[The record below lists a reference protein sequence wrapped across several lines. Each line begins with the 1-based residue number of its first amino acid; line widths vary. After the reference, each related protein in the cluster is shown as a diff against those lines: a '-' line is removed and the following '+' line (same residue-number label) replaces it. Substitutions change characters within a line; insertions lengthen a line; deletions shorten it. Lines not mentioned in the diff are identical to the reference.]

1 MATDLQDFHY
11 MSVLRQLEIEAGV
24 LKGGRRESAD
34 RKKVSRLMKVF
45 GAIRELARRNF
56 DEGENIAK
64 GLQLSKDE
72 QVETEKAIVAN
83 LRRLTEDR
91 EPTNESRVVAG
102 EWPPLIPVSRMVERF
117 TAIAIGLHAE
127 NPRVPFTTN
136 LAAAF
141 EEAVVPA
148 LAWSLMIRLYGLP
161 EELRNA
167 TQAKLVTRLTD
178 ERAPSEIEVRL
189 EGEAYRKVAFPELRL
204 VEAWFRLFAPGKLC
218 ALPAEES
225 RRLRGRLSA
234 LLQKPLGELDT
245 LLWQQLGS
253 LYVAT
258 LAGSER
264 ARTVAKASGHAAFL
278 RERLAMF
285 DAAMRDEMQDFRL
298 RTEQRLDD
306 AVKQPF
312 ACEQESPDDRTKA
325 GLEACGAAFWLA
337 RACFGKHG
345 LPHQDEASHRVVLLL
360 LRAAEMLR
368 DEPDRASACLR
379 FAAGFA
385 TNPRYTRSSVVII
398 AQEKLIEKYATG
410 FRPRQAL
417 VEQFRGRLAWQ
428 QWQSGDKQAKAR
440 ALDHYAKA
448 LQLHDKGGDGLDAE
462 GPIHFFPELVVLL
475 MLAEDRGE
483 REKSTLEAVDFIT
496 QRNYGIYFDLQRESD
511 LLHAGMEEYQDVR
524 SQLTKARLE
533 AAKQNA
539 QQKKAAAATAAE
551 KAAAEKAAEELER
564 SQTVDENLASN
575 WESLTQYSDPKKYRA
590 LLRELMG
597 E

>member
-11 MSVLRQLEIEAGV
+11 MSVLRQLEIEAGM
-24 LKGGRRESAD
+24 LRGGRRESTD

-45 GAIRELARRNF
+45 GAVRELTRRDF
-56 DEGENIAK
+56 DEGEKIAK
-64 GLQLSKDE
+64 GLKLSKEE
-72 QVETEKAIVAN
+72 QLETEKAIVAN

-91 EPTNESRVVAG
+91 EPTDDDRLVAG
-102 EWPPLIPVSRMVERF
+102 EWPPVIPVSRMVERF
-117 TAIAIGLHAE
+117 TAMAIGLHAE
-127 NPRVPFTTN
+127 NPRVPFATN

-141 EEAVVPA
+141 EEAIVPA

-161 EELRNA
+161 EELR
-167 TQAKLVTRLTD
+167 RLTQEKLALRLAD
-178 ERAPSEIEVRL
+178 DRAPSESEVRL
-189 EGEAYRKVAFPELRL
+189 EGEAYRKLAFPELRL

-218 ALPAEES
+218 ALPPEES
-225 RRLRGRLSA
+225 SRLRGCLA
-234 LLQKPLGELDT
+234 GLLQQPLGELDT
-245 LLWQQLGS
+245 LLWQRLGS
-253 LYVAT
+253 LYVST

-264 ARTVAKASGHAAFL
+264 ARAVAKASGHAAFL

-312 ACEQESPDDRTKA
+312 ACEQDAPADRTKA

-345 LPHQDEASHRVVLLL
+345 LRHQDEASHRVVLLL

-368 DEPDRASACLR
+368 DDPDRAGACLR

-385 TNPRYTRSSVVII
+385 TNPRYTRSAAVII
-398 AQEKLIEKYATG
+398 AQEKLIEKYASG

-417 VEQFRGRLAWQ
+417 VEQFRGRVAWQ
-428 QWQSGDKQAKAR
+428 RWRAGDKPAKAR

-475 MLAEDRGE
+475 LQAEDRGE

-496 QRNYGIYFDLQRESD
+496 QRNYGIFFDIDREAE
-511 LLHAGMEEYQDVR
+511 LLEAGLEEYQDVR
-524 SQLTKARLE
+524 TQLTKVRLE

-590 LLRELMG
+590 LLRELTG